1 MVALQRGEISYYSD
15 SPALYK
21 SNIDPLVKAGELL
34 PVFYDPAFDGTT
46 FSVPQYMKG
55 YPILG
60 FHELYKQVKGK
71 MPEGPLWDAYKSLLL
86 VNGQMYRLLALP
98 PGSPPAAVNALRTA
112 VARVEQDPAF
122 IAEATKVLGD
132 VPEYV
137 TGPNLNVDVQRA
149 LTISPELRKFMEDY
163 TKRAN

>member
-1 MVALQRGEISYYSD
+1 
-15 SPALYK
+15 
-21 SNIDPLVKAGELL
+21 
-34 PVFYDPAFDGTT
+34 
-46 FSVPQYMKG
+46 
-55 YPILG
+55 
-60 FHELYKQVKGK
+60 
-71 MPEGPLWDAYKSLLL
+71 
-86 VNGQMYRLLALP
+86 LP